1 MKTMGLSPS
10 LPSLPMRRAQQPPAG
25 SPPAPGV
32 AHGRNRERESGTLV
46 RDRIERPR
54 RYKVLLHNDDYTPM
68 EFVVHVLEGI
78 FRRSKAE
85 ATRIMLTVHNEGAGI
100 AGVYSKEVAET
111 KATRTVS
118 LARSEGYPLLLT
130 TEPE

>member
-1 MKTMGLSPS
+1 MAGDKKKNPPPPS
-10 LPSLPMRRAQQPPAG
+10 
-25 SPPAPGV
+25 
-32 AHGRNRERESGTLV
+32 RNRERESGTLV

>member
-1 MKTMGLSPS
+1 MAGDKKKKPPPPS
-10 LPSLPMRRAQQPPAG
+10 
-25 SPPAPGV
+25 
-32 AHGRNRERESGTLV
+32 RNRERESGTLV

-68 EFVVHVLEGI
+68 EFVVLVLEGI

-111 KATRTVS
+111 KATRTVA

>member
-1 MKTMGLSPS
+1 M
-10 LPSLPMRRAQQPPAG
+10 
-25 SPPAPGV
+25 
-32 AHGRNRERESGTLV
+32 
-46 RDRIERPR
+46 
-54 RYKVLLHNDDYTPM
+54 
-68 EFVVHVLEGI
+68 HVLEGI

-118 LARSEGYPLLLT
+118 LARSEGAIPCCSPLSRS
-130 TEPE
+130 EPVRVGVYHHALSRSKLSGPPRRPPSGIPHHEDQGRRQPSRRAFQSG